1 MKPRP
6 SRKPIRF
13 SRVFLAGFL
22 LAAANSAQAQTT
34 FFWDADGDATLDT
47 GGSGIWDKASSLWR
61 SDSSTGTLAQWPNT
75 DPAVDYAQ
83 LEGMAGTLTLNSG
96 SENIHINR
104 IVFSSSGYE
113 IAGPVSGTAT
123 LILSGTS
130 PRITTDASVSATIA
144 AAISGSIGFAKTGA
158 GTLTLAGT
166 NSYTGATTV
175 SSNDTNG
182 GIVNVSGDQ
191 SAANGGWS
199 IFGTSTVNFQ
209 SGSKIAVAAGKNI
222 TLANSAGAHSL
233 NVADTVTTDTTG
245 GLVVRGRSTLN
256 VDSGADW
263 TQNGPLTIQ
272 PLNTAYGA
280 TMNVRSGASFTY
292 NGSSNITLARSTSA
306 NTGGASVNL
315 TGGTF
320 TTAKG
325 FSNTA
330 AGTGSGTTRL
340 TFSNGGTLK
349 LSADIPSLIIE
360 GSSTFGVLTNNAAG
374 GVIDTNGFS
383 TTIAVAVSGVGG
395 LTKAGAGTLTLSGT
409 NVYEGDTTITDGTL
423 VLGAVNSNNELS
435 SVSIG
440 TSGVL
445 QLTYEGTDTVD
456 KLFIGA
462 TQQAAGVYGHSSTG
476 ATNGGLGVGALDA
489 RFASG
494 TGTLTVVSNPPSNS
508 PFETFMAGFPGLTGN
523 DALPEADPDGDGL
536 SNLAEFIMGGTAP
549 DTGSAANRPV
559 EAVISGH
566 LTISTLVPGGATFA
580 GSPSPSATVQGVQV
594 AVGGSLDLATFDRG
608 VEKTAPNPGLPSAP
622 SGYEWH
628 TFRLSEP
635 ISSQPR
641 GFLRVSFI
649 NP

>member
-47 GGSGIWDKASSLWR
+47 GGSGLWDKASSLWR
-61 SDSSTGTLAQWPNT
+61 SDSSTGTLSQWPNT
-75 DPAVDYAQ
+75 DPAADYAQ
-83 LEGMAGTLTLNSG
+83 LEGTAGTLTLDSG

-104 IVFSSSGYE
+104 IIFSSTGYE

-123 LILSGTS
+123 LNLSGTS
-130 PRITTDASVSATIA
+130 PRITTDASVSATISA
-144 AAISGSIGFAKTGA
+144 PISGSTGFAKTGA

-199 IFGTSTVNFQ
+199 IFGTSVVNFQ
-209 SGSKIAVAAGKNI
+209 GGSTITVAAGKNI

-233 NVADTVTTDTTG
+233 NVAGTVTTDTTSS
-245 GLVVRGRSTLN
+245 LVVRGRSTLN
-256 VDSGADW
+256 LDSGADW

-292 NGSSNITLARSTSA
+292 NGSSDITLARSTGA
-306 NTGGASVNL
+306 NSSGASLNL
-315 TGGTF
+315 NAGTF
-320 TTAKG
+320 TTARG

-330 AGTGSGTTRL
+330 AGTGSGNTRL

-349 LSADIPSLIIE
+349 LSADIASLIIE
-360 GSSTFGVLTNNAAG
+360 GGSTFGVIANAG
-374 GVIDTNGFS
+374 GGIIDTNGFS
-383 TTIAVAVSGVGG
+383 TSIDVPISGVGG
-395 LTKAGAGTLTLSGT
+395 LTKAGTGTLTLSGI
-409 NVYEGDTTITDGTL
+409 NSYAGDTTVTGGTL
-423 VLGAVNSNNELS
+423 SLGADNISNDASTVTLAD
-435 SVSIG
+435 
-440 TSGVL
+440 SGVL
-445 QLTYEGTDTVD
+445 LLTYEGTDTVD

-476 ATNGGLGVGALDA
+476 ATNGGLGVGALDD
-489 RFASG
+489 RFANG
-494 TGTLTVVSNPPSNS
+494 TGTLTVTSNPGG
-508 PFETFMAGFPGLTGN
+508 PFDTFMAAYPGLTGN

-549 DTGSAANRPV
+549 DSGIAANRPV
-559 EAVISGH
+559 QAAINGY
-566 LTISTLVPGGATFA
+566 LTISILVPSGATFA

-594 AVGGSLDLATFDRG
+594 AVGGSLDLTTFDRT
-608 VEKTAPNPGLPSAP
+608 VEKTALDPSLPSAP
-622 SGYEWH
+622 TGYEWH
-628 TFRLSEP
+628 TFRLGEP
-635 ISSQPR
+635 ISSQSR
-641 GFLRVSFI
+641 GFLRASFT